1 MKRFYMALAGLTLA
15 AVPGGG
21 FTVPATGPATGLSPR
36 PTMQRGP
43 GCLGAGV
50 RRARSPACPARS
62 RAALRAASGG
72 SVADDAGV
80 VLNERAEMAIDV
92 LSFDLDGTLW
102 PTQEVVWAANDAMQ
116 SFLVRVPPPPPPPP
130 SLRRP
135 LPLPCS
141 PFPAPSLTLSA
152 PRCGLTVQN
161 ERYPGTPSAKDVQE
175 TMKAIRQVCE

>member
-1 MKRFYMALAGLTLA
+1 MKRLYMALAGLTVA

-116 SFLVRVPPPPPPPP
+116 SFLVRAPTPV
-130 SLRRP
+130 S
-135 LPLPCS
+135 
-141 PFPAPSLTLSA
+141 PAPAPASVFALSRSVSHSLCPEVRSDCA
-152 PRCGLTVQN
+152 ERAISGHSVREGRAGDDEGHPPGL
-161 ERYPGTPSAKDVQE
+161 
-175 TMKAIRQVCE
+175 